1 MQHQQHQ
8 PDELHVPQQ
17 CHLHVLHHGSARGRG
32 ARMAVP
38 WPMRYVRPTRHPLRG
53 SSLSLTVI
61 DRLPKLLQQL
71 HTARKL
77 SRWRLCLLA
86 RIHGPRLQQQYAS
99 HPFIDRSPSSFAI
112 LCSTVWQAELHQCR
126 HVCDRG
132 WVPDVRVQRHQC
144 AGRLL
149 GHHRSPAA
157 DPADLPR
164 HAVLLVGQVRQR
176 SPDLQRLDHCSD
188 PHRDEGILSP

>member
-1 MQHQQHQ
+1 M
-8 PDELHVPQQ
+8 
-17 CHLHVLHHGSARGRG
+17 
-32 ARMAVP
+32 
-38 WPMRYVRPTRHPLRG
+38 
-53 SSLSLTVI
+53 
-61 DRLPKLLQQL
+61 
-71 HTARKL
+71 
-77 SRWRLCLLA
+77 
-86 RIHGPRLQQQYAS
+86 
-99 HPFIDRSPSSFAI
+99 
-112 LCSTVWQAELHQCR
+112 
-126 HVCDRG
+126 CDRG

-188 PHRDEGILSP
+188 PHRDEGIRSLALSMTLVSSRLVTVSHTHTLLCARYHQPEDLAFFQDPYNRDTDIYKVRSSLSRMDRSYGIDA